1 MFIVRESS
9 RKDAMALSV
18 HLCQESGPI
27 VEHYLIENYSIG
39 PHLQG
44 ATKIFSN
51 VPDLIYNYSQNL

>member
-9 RKDAMALSV
+9 RKDSMALSV
-18 HLCQESGPI
+18 HLYQDSGPI
-27 VEHYLIENYSIG
+27 VEHYLIENFKNG

-44 ATKIFSN
+44 ATKTFSN